1 MVSKVTLSLSDKAS
15 ENLIK
20 WSKTLGLTQNEFAS
34 LCFETVNIKHQGIV
48 LAAKK
53 IKEEKKSRN
62 IRKQDLSQHLQQ
74 LSAKQIEVLLQK
86 AANKRKN

>member
-1 MVSKVTLSLSDKAS
+1 MNMVSKVTLSLSDKAS

-48 LAAKK
+48 LCSENRTEP
-53 IKEEKKSRN
+53 IN
-62 IRKQDLSQHLQQ
+62 HNPC
-74 LSAKQIEVLLQK
+74 LLNC
-86 AANKRKN
+86 ASSNRE